1 MKVNFNVKYKFK
13 VNGKEYNS
21 LEEMPAAIL
30 EAYKKAVGKRA
41 GLEQGNLQSISSGKI
56 VFNGQEYE
64 SADSMPADI
73 RRTYETIMET
83 VKNGQTSPGGNTPDK
98 FGSADAGLKNDGIT
112 VFSDA
117 SKPVSP
123 ESFFSPRLLIIAAAI
138 IALLGAFYFL
148 FGGK

>member
-13 VNGKEYNS
+13 VNGKEYGS
-21 LEEMPAAIL
+21 PEEMPAPIR
-30 EAYKKAVGKRA
+30 EAYEKAVGNRA
-41 GLEQGNLQSISSGKI
+41 GLEQGNIQSLSPGKI

-73 RRTYETIMET
+73 RRMYETIMET
-83 VKNGQTSPGGNTPDK
+83 VESGEITSAGNSPDRFGNTDI
-98 FGSADAGLKNDGIT
+98 GLKNDGIT
-112 VFSDA
+112 VFSDV

-123 ESFFSPRLLIIAAAI
+123 ESFFSARLLLIAAAI
-138 IALLGAFYFL
+138 IALLGGFYFL